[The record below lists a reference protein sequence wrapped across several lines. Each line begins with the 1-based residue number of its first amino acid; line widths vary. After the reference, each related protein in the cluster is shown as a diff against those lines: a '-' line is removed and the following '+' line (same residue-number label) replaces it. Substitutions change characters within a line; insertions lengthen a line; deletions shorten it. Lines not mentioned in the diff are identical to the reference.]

1 MAREAGSAASS
12 GAAPWALRR
21 VKCVYQLHRISIHMR
36 CSACDEFS
44 DGVHVV
50 LDTVSGGMECV
61 LCSACFSGRK
71 EAVIRELNEHML
83 EWARQHP
90 GFACVL
96 APRVPCL
103 SWLLRAT
110 GLRVA
115 GEDEDGANPC
125 WRLCA
130 EDPLVNVGRDG
141 QPEASMESGGERRWV
156 RIIDLMALNN
166 LRWRWQGPARAE
178 SGCKALD
185 ARWADALRAL
195 VLRAKALPPVR
206 RKNTIVTQ

>member
-1 MAREAGSAASS
+1 M
-12 GAAPWALRR
+12 
-21 VKCVYQLHRISIHMR
+21 
-36 CSACDEFS
+36 
-44 DGVHVV
+44 

-71 EAVIRELNEHML
+71 EAALRELDDRML

-103 SWLLRAT
+103 SWLLRVA

-115 GEDEDGANPC
+115 GADDAGDGAQPC

-178 SGCKALD
+178 SGCAAID
-185 ARWADALRAL
+185 ARWAHALEAL
-195 VLRAKALPPVR
+195 VLKAKELPSCQAGERGLEEAV
-206 RKNTIVTQ
+206 VTQ